1 MKKYIVIVDYGLGN
15 IRSAEQSLKNV
26 VEENCIDYTDEN
38 KCNNFIFLVEYDQFN
53 LWVT

>member
-26 VEENCIDYTDEN
+26 VEESGIEADVIISNSVKALKQQSIQN
-38 KCNNFIFLVEYDQFN
+38 IF
-53 LWVT
+53 